1 MLEFLALNDF
11 FSPLYE
17 KKPILQ
23 GEFEDFKR
31 TFATYKANLNA
42 NAEQNEDAL
51 VANALAPF
59 LQGLQFKTSIK
70 AKQEGKSEVDLILLK
85 NGEISVLVEAKKPEN
100 SKEFFSPQ
108 NVNCKALAE
117 CILYYLRQRNA
128 DGGGGFNYENLGSKS
143 PNSSIKFII
152 ITNFYDFYIFKAREF
167 ERLFATNKHFI
178 TLYANFTNPNSL
190 FKGNTDEF
198 YKETSKLL
206 NSPEYLKS
214 ISQDAHEKPSLK
226 GFHLNL
232 KPILAQDKA
241 DFKSL
246 KPIFKAFHKD
256 FLLDEFNPNDANSLN
271 SAFYEELLYILGLCE
286 VKESSK
292 LLIKPSSQSAN
303 TLYKAILA
311 KLSQDKQDFERVMS
325 FVVLWLNRILFLKL
339 IEANLVRF
347 NDDESLKFLNPNKV
361 RNFKALSQLFFEIL
375 AKKPK
380 DRANST
386 LDYLPYLNSAL
397 FQKQAIEREI
407 LDISALDDSATLPY
421 FAKTQIKDKNAKKK
435 AGSVPLLVYIFEFLD
450 AFDFGSDEKSP
461 ELALQKELIS
471 SSVLGLVFE
480 KLNGYK
486 EGSFYTP
493 SFITSY
499 MCRTS
504 LEKVILSKF
513 NDKFKWQCEDLKA
526 LRERI
531 DRDFSTK
538 VQEFKAVLN
547 SIRICDPAVGSGHFL
562 VSALNEMIA
571 IYHALGLAQRLNPC
585 ELALLSD
592 ELVITKPNGEIYA
605 YKKPKIKNDES
616 HAIQKALFTLKK
628 QIIENNLFG
637 VDINENSCEITKLRL
652 WIELLKNSYYLQKDD
667 EGFDENLND
676 EIHQMQTLPNI
687 DINIKC
693 GNSLISYFELNRSLT
708 HYPNIKE
715 RMQKYKS
722 VIKDYKEGF
731 FDDKMRIEKEIK
743 ALKESFRTFCFK
755 DKFNKEIKAFTAK
768 CEAYSKKY
776 GNFLAK
782 DDENLSLYIAQS
794 FSFFD
799 LDESKARLE
808 FSALKKEYESIFNL
822 ESKKP
827 FEWRFEFPE
836 VLNENGEFM
845 GFDLVVG
852 NPPYIKEMDNKK
864 LFENTKNLRT
874 YQGKMDIW
882 YHFVGKGFDL
892 LKNQGILTFIATNN
906 WTTNA
911 GAKNL
916 RNVILK
922 ESQILNLVDFGS
934 YMVFDSAS
942 IQTMIIEFKKINSI
956 PKSYTINYFK
966 IETKNPT
973 DKHREAILARQFCE
987 GNLYLTPTITPSKNI
1002 DKPLTFVNSQQD
1014 EVLNKI
1020 LCKGKF
1026 QFKADEITNGIHPHY
1041 DFINKRINA
1050 EHNNKFINGEGIFGL
1065 SALEKENLNLNQI
1078 ENHLIKPYFDTH
1090 NFARYYANPK
1100 NTLWLIYTDSKFK
1113 NPNSMDK
1120 YPNIK
1125 KHLDKFKNVVTS
1137 DNKPYGLH
1145 RARDEKFF
1153 IGQPRIIALRKCVN
1167 RPLFSYVDF
1176 DCYVSA
1182 TFYIIKTDRLN
1193 SKYLMGILNSQLV
1206 AFWLKHKG
1214 KMQGN
1219 NYQIDKEPL
1228 LNIPIIEQNS
1238 TNQNLVN
1245 EIINLVDKILALKA
1259 ENSGADTNKLEKDI
1273 DNLIYKL
1280 YNLTPKEIE
1289 IIEKG

>member
-1 MLEFLALNDF
+1 M
-11 FSPLYE
+11 
-17 KKPILQ
+17 
-23 GEFEDFKR
+23 
-31 TFATYKANLNA
+31 
-42 NAEQNEDAL
+42 
-51 VANALAPF
+51 
-59 LQGLQFKTSIK
+59 
-70 AKQEGKSEVDLILLK
+70 
-85 NGEISVLVEAKKPEN
+85 
-100 SKEFFSPQ
+100 
-108 NVNCKALAE
+108 
-117 CILYYLRQRNA
+117 
-128 DGGGGFNYENLGSKS
+128 
-143 PNSSIKFII
+143 
-152 ITNFYDFYIFKAREF
+152 
-167 ERLFATNKHFI
+167 
-178 TLYANFTNPNSL
+178 
-190 FKGNTDEF
+190 
-198 YKETSKLL
+198 
-206 NSPEYLKS
+206 
-214 ISQDAHEKPSLK
+214 
-226 GFHLNL
+226 
-232 KPILAQDKA
+232 
-241 DFKSL
+241 
-246 KPIFKAFHKD
+246 
-256 FLLDEFNPNDANSLN
+256 LDEFNPNDANSLN

-303 TLYKAILA
+303 TLYNAILA

-421 FAKTQIKDKNAKKK
+421 FAKTQIKNKNAKKK
-435 AGSVPLLVYIFEFLD
+435 VGSVPLLIYIFEFLD

-499 MCRTS
+499 MCRAS

-513 NDKFKWQCEDLKA
+513 NNKFKWQCENLNA

-538 VQEFKAVLN
+538 AQEFKAVLN

-667 EGFDENLND
+667 DGFDENLND

-755 DKFNKEIKAFTAK
+755 DKFNKEIKVFTAK

-799 LDESKARLE
+799 FDENKARLE
-808 FSALKKEYESIFNL
+808 FNALKKEYESIFNL

-852 NPPYIKEMDNKK
+852 NPPYIDYRKIDEQTKGILAKNSAIYKDNKEGSIYVYFIEK
-864 LFENTKNLRT
+864 SKEILSKNGSMIFINPISYICQEAGFGLRNFIDKNL
-874 YQGKMDIW
+874 
-882 YHFVGKGFDL
+882 
-892 LKNQGILTFIATNN
+892 
-906 WTTNA
+906 
-911 GAKNL
+911 
-916 RNVILK
+916 
-922 ESQILNLVDFGS
+922 SLNLMLNVS
-934 YMVFDSAS
+934 NLKVFDSAATYTCINHFTHKNKECKTLKFGVAKEKCDLS
-942 IQTMIIEFKKINSI
+942 TINLQEIKQCKIENLSLLLNPITMKIFKANYPKLNEFCEIFCGLSKAGFRASVEFDKKETNHPFLEASDIFRYEFKQGKFLSQIPFYYSQDKINIFENKEIIFMARMTNFIRCCVAPSG
-956 PKSYTINYFK
+956 YFGGK
-966 IETKNPT
+966 
-973 DKHREAILARQFCE
+973 
-987 GNLYLTPTITPSKNI
+987 
-1002 DKPLTFVNSQQD
+1002 VN
-1014 EVLNKI
+1014 VL
-1020 LCKGKF
+1020 
-1026 QFKADEITNGIHPHY
+1026 Y
-1041 DFINKRINA
+1041 DFKVDKKYIL
-1050 EHNNKFINGEGIFGL
+1050 GL
-1065 SALEKENLNLNQI
+1065 
-1078 ENHLIKPYFDTH
+1078 
-1090 NFARYYANPK
+1090 
-1100 NTLWLIYTDSKFK
+1100 
-1113 NPNSMDK
+1113 
-1120 YPNIK
+1120 
-1125 KHLDKFKNVVTS
+1125 
-1137 DNKPYGLH
+1137 
-1145 RARDEKFF
+1145 
-1153 IGQPRIIALRKCVN
+1153 
-1167 RPLFSYVDF
+1167 
-1176 DCYVSA
+1176 
-1182 TFYIIKTDRLN
+1182 LN
-1193 SKYLMGILNSQLV
+1193 SKLISYFYAQKYFAS
-1206 AFWLKHKG
+1206 H
-1214 KMQGN
+1214 MQGGAFGFDTLSVGN
-1219 NYQIDKEPL
+1219 LPIPKITKE
-1228 LNIPIIEQNS
+1228 
-1238 TNQNLVN
+1238 NQNLVD

-1259 ENSGADTNKLEKDI
+1259 KNSSADTSKIEKDI
-1273 DNLIYKL
+1273 DDLVFKL
-1280 YNLTPKEIE
+1280 YDLNEADISKI
-1289 IIEKG
+1289 KF

>member
-1 MLEFLALNDF
+1 M
-11 FSPLYE
+11 
-17 KKPILQ
+17 
-23 GEFEDFKR
+23 
-31 TFATYKANLNA
+31 
-42 NAEQNEDAL
+42 
-51 VANALAPF
+51 
-59 LQGLQFKTSIK
+59 
-70 AKQEGKSEVDLILLK
+70 
-85 NGEISVLVEAKKPEN
+85 
-100 SKEFFSPQ
+100 
-108 NVNCKALAE
+108 
-117 CILYYLRQRNA
+117 
-128 DGGGGFNYENLGSKS
+128 
-143 PNSSIKFII
+143 
-152 ITNFYDFYIFKAREF
+152 
-167 ERLFATNKHFI
+167 
-178 TLYANFTNPNSL
+178 
-190 FKGNTDEF
+190 
-198 YKETSKLL
+198 
-206 NSPEYLKS
+206 
-214 ISQDAHEKPSLK
+214 
-226 GFHLNL
+226 
-232 KPILAQDKA
+232 
-241 DFKSL
+241 
-246 KPIFKAFHKD
+246 
-256 FLLDEFNPNDANSLN
+256 LDEFNPNDANSLN

-303 TLYKAILA
+303 TLYNAILA
-311 KLSQDKQDFERVMS
+311 KLPQDKQNFERVMS

-435 AGSVPLLVYIFEFLD
+435 VGSVPLLVYIFEFLD

-499 MCRTS
+499 MCRVS

-538 VQEFKAVLN
+538 AQEFKAVLN

-693 GNSLISYFELNRSLT
+693 GNSLISYFELNRSLI

-799 LDESKARLE
+799 LDENKARLE

-852 NPPYIKEMDNKK
+852 NPPYVLILKEHKDYIKYKQSYKTASGGKIN
-864 LFENTKNLRT
+864 LYNLFFENSLKLIKRNGFLSFITPNTYLSGTDTKNLREILLNET
-874 YQGKMDIW
+874 SIYEIIEYTEKQKVFDKVTQAVATIFLTNQKLSNHQIKLTTSKQGEQICLQDDLRKRNLLLAISPLILKIEQQKARLKDCFDIFQGEVNLTTKKQFFSLEKGENRLLMW
-882 YHFVGKGFDL
+882 RGDNVGKYYPQSQPKEWCDKTASNLDCKKARIVMQQVSNQSQKFRTKAFISSENFICGNSTNYLISKHNENL
-892 LKNQGILTFIATNN
+892 LFYLGL
-906 WTTNA
+906 
-911 GAKNL
+911 
-916 RNVILK
+916 
-922 ESQILNLVDFGS
+922 
-934 YMVFDSAS
+934 
-942 IQTMIIEFKKINSI
+942 INSQVFNFYFNYFSFTNHLTVSELEKVPI
-956 PKSYTINYFK
+956 PTINFK
-966 IETKNPT
+966 
-973 DKHREAILARQFCE
+973 
-987 GNLYLTPTITPSKNI
+987 
-1002 DKPLTFVNSQQD
+1002 
-1014 EVLNKI
+1014 
-1020 LCKGKF
+1020 
-1026 QFKADEITNGIHPHY
+1026 
-1041 DFINKRINA
+1041 
-1050 EHNNKFINGEGIFGL
+1050 
-1065 SALEKENLNLNQI
+1065 
-1078 ENHLIKPYFDTH
+1078 
-1090 NFARYYANPK
+1090 
-1100 NTLWLIYTDSKFK
+1100 
-1113 NPNSMDK
+1113 
-1120 YPNIK
+1120 
-1125 KHLDKFKNVVTS
+1125 
-1137 DNKPYGLH
+1137 
-1145 RARDEKFF
+1145 
-1153 IGQPRIIALRKCVN
+1153 
-1167 RPLFSYVDF
+1167 
-1176 DCYVSA
+1176 
-1182 TFYIIKTDRLN
+1182 
-1193 SKYLMGILNSQLV
+1193 
-1206 AFWLKHKG
+1206 
-1214 KMQGN
+1214 
-1219 NYQIDKEPL
+1219 
-1228 LNIPIIEQNS
+1228 
-1238 TNQNLVN
+1238 NQNLVD
-1245 EIINLVDKILALKA
+1245 EIINLVNQILALKA
-1259 ENSGADTNKLEKDI
+1259 KNSTADTSQLECDI
-1273 DNLIYKL
+1273 DDLVFKL
-1280 YNLTPKEIE
+1280 YDLNEVDISKI
-1289 IIEKG
+1289 KF

>member
-1 MLEFLALNDF
+1 M
-11 FSPLYE
+11 
-17 KKPILQ
+17 
-23 GEFEDFKR
+23 
-31 TFATYKANLNA
+31 
-42 NAEQNEDAL
+42 
-51 VANALAPF
+51 
-59 LQGLQFKTSIK
+59 
-70 AKQEGKSEVDLILLK
+70 
-85 NGEISVLVEAKKPEN
+85 
-100 SKEFFSPQ
+100 
-108 NVNCKALAE
+108 
-117 CILYYLRQRNA
+117 
-128 DGGGGFNYENLGSKS
+128 
-143 PNSSIKFII
+143 
-152 ITNFYDFYIFKAREF
+152 
-167 ERLFATNKHFI
+167 
-178 TLYANFTNPNSL
+178 
-190 FKGNTDEF
+190 
-198 YKETSKLL
+198 
-206 NSPEYLKS
+206 
-214 ISQDAHEKPSLK
+214 
-226 GFHLNL
+226 
-232 KPILAQDKA
+232 
-241 DFKSL
+241 
-246 KPIFKAFHKD
+246 
-256 FLLDEFNPNDANSLN
+256 
-271 SAFYEELLYILGLCE
+271 
-286 VKESSK
+286 
-292 LLIKPSSQSAN
+292 
-303 TLYKAILA
+303 
-311 KLSQDKQDFERVMS
+311 
-325 FVVLWLNRILFLKL
+325 
-339 IEANLVRF
+339 
-347 NDDESLKFLNPNKV
+347 
-361 RNFKALSQLFFEIL
+361 
-375 AKKPK
+375 
-380 DRANST
+380 
-386 LDYLPYLNSAL
+386 
-397 FQKQAIEREI
+397 
-407 LDISALDDSATLPY
+407 
-421 FAKTQIKDKNAKKK
+421 
-435 AGSVPLLVYIFEFLD
+435 
-450 AFDFGSDEKSP
+450 
-461 ELALQKELIS
+461 
-471 SSVLGLVFE
+471 
-480 KLNGYK
+480 
-486 EGSFYTP
+486 
-493 SFITSY
+493 
-499 MCRTS
+499 
-504 LEKVILSKF
+504 
-513 NDKFKWQCEDLKA
+513 
-526 LRERI
+526 
-531 DRDFSTK
+531 
-538 VQEFKAVLN
+538 
-547 SIRICDPAVGSGHFL
+547 
-562 VSALNEMIA
+562 
-571 IYHALGLAQRLNPC
+571 
-585 ELALLSD
+585 
-592 ELVITKPNGEIYA
+592 
-605 YKKPKIKNDES
+605 
-616 HAIQKALFTLKK
+616 
-628 QIIENNLFG
+628 
-637 VDINENSCEITKLRL
+637 DINENSCEITKLRL

-667 EGFDENLND
+667 DGFDENLND

-731 FDDKMRIEKEIK
+731 FDDKMCIEKEIK

-799 LDESKARLE
+799 FDENKARLE

-822 ESKKP
+822 ESNKP

-942 IQTMIIEFKKINSI
+942 IQTMIMEFKKINSI

-973 DKHREAILARQFCE
+973 NKHRETILTRQSCE

-1125 KHLDKFKNVVTS
+1125 KHLDKFKNVITS

-1193 SKYLMGILNSQLV
+1193 SKYLIGILNSQLV

-1228 LNIPIIEQNS
+1228 LNIPIVEQNS
-1238 TNQNLVN
+1238 TNQSLVD

-1259 ENSGADTNKLEKDI
+1259 ENSSADTNKLEKDI
-1273 DNLIYKL
+1273 DDLVFKL
-1280 YNLTPKEIE
+1280 YDLNETEIKL
-1289 IIEKG
+1289 IKA

>member
-1 MLEFLALNDF
+1 M
-11 FSPLYE
+11 
-17 KKPILQ
+17 
-23 GEFEDFKR
+23 
-31 TFATYKANLNA
+31 
-42 NAEQNEDAL
+42 
-51 VANALAPF
+51 
-59 LQGLQFKTSIK
+59 
-70 AKQEGKSEVDLILLK
+70 
-85 NGEISVLVEAKKPEN
+85 
-100 SKEFFSPQ
+100 
-108 NVNCKALAE
+108 
-117 CILYYLRQRNA
+117 
-128 DGGGGFNYENLGSKS
+128 
-143 PNSSIKFII
+143 
-152 ITNFYDFYIFKAREF
+152 
-167 ERLFATNKHFI
+167 
-178 TLYANFTNPNSL
+178 
-190 FKGNTDEF
+190 
-198 YKETSKLL
+198 
-206 NSPEYLKS
+206 
-214 ISQDAHEKPSLK
+214 
-226 GFHLNL
+226 
-232 KPILAQDKA
+232 
-241 DFKSL
+241 
-246 KPIFKAFHKD
+246 
-256 FLLDEFNPNDANSLN
+256 LDEFNPNDANSLN

-303 TLYKAILA
+303 TLYNAILA

-499 MCRTS
+499 MCRAS

-538 VQEFKAVLN
+538 AQEFKAVLN

-667 EGFDENLND
+667 DGFDENLND

-731 FDDKMRIEKEIK
+731 FDDKMCIEKEIK

-799 LDESKARLE
+799 FDENKARLE

-822 ESKKP
+822 ESNKP

-942 IQTMIIEFKKINSI
+942 IQTMIMEFKKINSI

-973 DKHREAILARQFCE
+973 NKHRETILTRQSCE

-1125 KHLDKFKNVVTS
+1125 KHLDKFKNVITS

-1193 SKYLMGILNSQLV
+1193 SKYLIGILNSQLV

-1228 LNIPIIEQNS
+1228 LNIPIVEQNS
-1238 TNQNLVN
+1238 TNQSLVD

-1259 ENSGADTNKLEKDI
+1259 ENSSADTNKLEKDI
-1273 DNLIYKL
+1273 DDLVFKL
-1280 YNLTPKEIE
+1280 YDLNETEIKL
-1289 IIEKG
+1289 IKA

>member
-1 MLEFLALNDF
+1 MLKFLALNDF

-23 GEFEDFKR
+23 GEFEDFKH

-198 YKETSKLL
+198 YKETRKLL

-303 TLYKAILA
+303 TLYNAILA
-311 KLSQDKQDFERVMS
+311 KLPQDKQDFERVMS

-499 MCRTS
+499 MCRVS

-538 VQEFKAVLN
+538 AQEFKAVLN

-676 EIHQMQTLPNI
+676 EIHQMRTLPNI

-799 LDESKARLE
+799 FDENKARLE

-852 NPPYIKEMDNKK
+852 NPPYVLILKEHKDYIKYKQSYKTASGGKIN
-864 LFENTKNLRT
+864 LYNLFFENSLKLIKRNGFLSFITPNTYLSGTDTKNLREILLNET
-874 YQGKMDIW
+874 SIYEIIEYTEKQKVFDKVTQAVATIFLTNQKLSNHQIKLTTSKQGEQICLQDDLRKRNLLLAISPLILKIEQQKARLKDCFDIFQGEVNLTTKKQFFSLEKGENRLLMW
-882 YHFVGKGFDL
+882 RGDNVGKYYPQSQPKEWCDKKATTRNDFEKERIVMQEVSNQSLEFRTKAFISDKGFICGHSTNYLVSKNNENL
-892 LKNQGILTFIATNN
+892 LFYLGL
-906 WTTNA
+906 
-911 GAKNL
+911 
-916 RNVILK
+916 
-922 ESQILNLVDFGS
+922 
-934 YMVFDSAS
+934 
-942 IQTMIIEFKKINSI
+942 INSRI
-956 PKSYTINYFK
+956 FNFYVNYFSFTNHITVSGLEK
-966 IETKNPT
+966 VPI
-973 DKHREAILARQFCE
+973 
-987 GNLYLTPTITPSKNI
+987 PTI
-1002 DKPLTFVNSQQD
+1002 
-1014 EVLNKI
+1014 
-1020 LCKGKF
+1020 
-1026 QFKADEITNGIHPHY
+1026 
-1041 DFINKRINA
+1041 
-1050 EHNNKFINGEGIFGL
+1050 
-1065 SALEKENLNLNQI
+1065 
-1078 ENHLIKPYFDTH
+1078 
-1090 NFARYYANPK
+1090 
-1100 NTLWLIYTDSKFK
+1100 
-1113 NPNSMDK
+1113 
-1120 YPNIK
+1120 
-1125 KHLDKFKNVVTS
+1125 
-1137 DNKPYGLH
+1137 
-1145 RARDEKFF
+1145 
-1153 IGQPRIIALRKCVN
+1153 
-1167 RPLFSYVDF
+1167 
-1176 DCYVSA
+1176 
-1182 TFYIIKTDRLN
+1182 
-1193 SKYLMGILNSQLV
+1193 
-1206 AFWLKHKG
+1206 
-1214 KMQGN
+1214 
-1219 NYQIDKEPL
+1219 
-1228 LNIPIIEQNS
+1228 NS
-1238 TNQNLVN
+1238 TNQSLVD
-1245 EIINLVDKILALKA
+1245 EIINLVDKILDFKKA
-1259 ENSGADTNKLEKDI
+1259 DKNITELESKI
-1273 DNLIYKL
+1273 DNLVYKL
-1280 YNLTPKEIE
+1280 YNLSDDEIKL
-1289 IIEKG
+1289 INC

>member
-1 MLEFLALNDF
+1 MLKFLALNDF

-100 SKEFFSPQ
+100 SKEFFSLQ

-303 TLYKAILA
+303 TLYNAILA

-421 FAKTQIKDKNAKKK
+421 FAKTQIKNKNAKKK
-435 AGSVPLLVYIFEFLD
+435 VGSVPLLIYIFEFLD

-499 MCRTS
+499 MCRVS

-538 VQEFKAVLN
+538 AQEFKAVLN

-571 IYHALGLAQRLNPC
+571 IYHALGLAQRLNLC

-799 LDESKARLE
+799 FDESKARLE

-852 NPPYIKEMDNKK
+852 NPPYVLILKEHKDYIKYKQSYKTASGGKIN
-864 LFENTKNLRT
+864 LYNLFFENSLKLIKRNGFLSFITPNTYLSGTDTKNLREILLNET
-874 YQGKMDIW
+874 SIYEIIEYTEKQKVFDKVTQAVATIFLTNQKLSNHQIKLTTSKQGEQICLQDDLRKRNLLLAISPLILKIEQQKARLKDCFDIFQGEVNLTTKKQFFSLEKGENRLLMW
-882 YHFVGKGFDL
+882 RGDNVGKYYPQSQPKEWCDKTASNL
-892 LKNQGILTFIATNN
+892 DCKKARIVMQQVSNQSQKFRTKAFISSEN
-906 WTTNA
+906 
-911 GAKNL
+911 
-916 RNVILK
+916 
-922 ESQILNLVDFGS
+922 
-934 YMVFDSAS
+934 
-942 IQTMIIEFKKINSI
+942 
-956 PKSYTINYFK
+956 
-966 IETKNPT
+966 
-973 DKHREAILARQFCE
+973 
-987 GNLYLTPTITPSKNI
+987 
-1002 DKPLTFVNSQQD
+1002 
-1014 EVLNKI
+1014 
-1020 LCKGKF
+1020 
-1026 QFKADEITNGIHPHY
+1026 
-1041 DFINKRINA
+1041 FIC
-1050 EHNNKFINGEGIFGL
+1050 G
-1065 SALEKENLNLNQI
+1065 
-1078 ENHLIKPYFDTH
+1078 
-1090 NFARYYANPK
+1090 
-1100 NTLWLIYTDSKFK
+1100 
-1113 NPNSMDK
+1113 
-1120 YPNIK
+1120 
-1125 KHLDKFKNVVTS
+1125 
-1137 DNKPYGLH
+1137 
-1145 RARDEKFF
+1145 
-1153 IGQPRIIALRKCVN
+1153 
-1167 RPLFSYVDF
+1167 
-1176 DCYVSA
+1176 
-1182 TFYIIKTDRLN
+1182 
-1193 SKYLMGILNSQLV
+1193 
-1206 AFWLKHKG
+1206 
-1214 KMQGN
+1214 
-1219 NYQIDKEPL
+1219 
-1228 LNIPIIEQNS
+1228 NS
-1238 TNQNLVN
+1238 TNYLISKHNENLLFYLGLINSQVFN
-1245 EIINLVDKILALKA
+1245 FYFNYFSFTNHLTVSELEKVPIPTINSKNQSLVDEIINLVNQILALKT
-1259 ENSGADTNKLEKDI
+1259 ENSSADISKLEKDI

-1289 IIEKG
+1289 IIERQ

>member
-1 MLEFLALNDF
+1 ML
-11 FSPLYE
+11 
-17 KKPILQ
+17 
-23 GEFEDFKR
+23 
-31 TFATYKANLNA
+31 T
-42 NAEQNEDAL
+42 
-51 VANALAPF
+51 
-59 LQGLQFKTSIK
+59 
-70 AKQEGKSEVDLILLK
+70 
-85 NGEISVLVEAKKPEN
+85 
-100 SKEFFSPQ
+100 
-108 NVNCKALAE
+108 
-117 CILYYLRQRNA
+117 
-128 DGGGGFNYENLGSKS
+128 GGGGFNYENLGSKS

-226 GFHLNL
+226 GFYLNL

-311 KLSQDKQDFERVMS
+311 KLPQDKQDFERVMS

-435 AGSVPLLVYIFEFLD
+435 VGSVPLLVYIFEFLD

-499 MCRTS
+499 MCRAS

-513 NDKFKWQCEDLKA
+513 NDKFKWQCEDLNA

-538 VQEFKAVLN
+538 AQEFKAVLN

-667 EGFDENLND
+667 DGFDENLND

-731 FDDKMRIEKEIK
+731 FDDKMHIEKEIK

-799 LDESKARLE
+799 FDESKARLE

-852 NPPYIKEMDNKK
+852 NPPYIDYRKIDEQTKGILAKNSAIYKDSKEGSIYVYFIEKSKEILSKNGSMIFINPISYICQEAGFGLRNFID
-864 LFENTKNLRT
+864 KNL
-874 YQGKMDIW
+874 
-882 YHFVGKGFDL
+882 
-892 LKNQGILTFIATNN
+892 
-906 WTTNA
+906 
-911 GAKNL
+911 
-916 RNVILK
+916 
-922 ESQILNLVDFGS
+922 SLNLMLNVS
-934 YMVFDSAS
+934 NLKVFDSAATYTCINHFTHKNKEYKTLKFGVAKEKGDLS
-942 IQTMIIEFKKINSI
+942 TINLQEIEQCKIENLSLLLNPITTKIFKANYPKLNEFCEIFCGLSKAGFRASVKFDKKETNRPFLEASDIFRYEFKQGKFLSQIPFYYSQDKINIFENKEIIFMARMTNFIRCCVAPSG
-956 PKSYTINYFK
+956 YFGGK
-966 IETKNPT
+966 
-973 DKHREAILARQFCE
+973 
-987 GNLYLTPTITPSKNI
+987 
-1002 DKPLTFVNSQQD
+1002 VN
-1014 EVLNKI
+1014 VL
-1020 LCKGKF
+1020 
-1026 QFKADEITNGIHPHY
+1026 Y
-1041 DFINKRINA
+1041 DFKVDKRYIL
-1050 EHNNKFINGEGIFGL
+1050 GL
-1065 SALEKENLNLNQI
+1065 
-1078 ENHLIKPYFDTH
+1078 
-1090 NFARYYANPK
+1090 
-1100 NTLWLIYTDSKFK
+1100 
-1113 NPNSMDK
+1113 
-1120 YPNIK
+1120 
-1125 KHLDKFKNVVTS
+1125 
-1137 DNKPYGLH
+1137 
-1145 RARDEKFF
+1145 
-1153 IGQPRIIALRKCVN
+1153 
-1167 RPLFSYVDF
+1167 
-1176 DCYVSA
+1176 
-1182 TFYIIKTDRLN
+1182 LN
-1193 SKYLMGILNSQLV
+1193 SKLMSYFYAQKYF
-1206 AFWLKHKG
+1206 ASH
-1214 KMQGN
+1214 MQGGAFGFDTLSVGN
-1219 NYQIDKEPL
+1219 LP
-1228 LNIPIIEQNS
+1228 IPKPNS
-1238 TNQNLVN
+1238 LNQNLVD
-1245 EIINLVDKILALKA
+1245 EIINLVDKILDFKKA
-1259 ENSGADTNKLEKDI
+1259 DKDI
-1273 DNLIYKL
+1273 TELESKIDDLVYQLYSLNKDEILII
-1280 YNLTPKEIE
+1280 NA
-1289 IIEKG
+1289 

>member
-1 MLEFLALNDF
+1 M
-11 FSPLYE
+11 
-17 KKPILQ
+17 
-23 GEFEDFKR
+23 
-31 TFATYKANLNA
+31 
-42 NAEQNEDAL
+42 
-51 VANALAPF
+51 
-59 LQGLQFKTSIK
+59 
-70 AKQEGKSEVDLILLK
+70 
-85 NGEISVLVEAKKPEN
+85 
-100 SKEFFSPQ
+100 
-108 NVNCKALAE
+108 
-117 CILYYLRQRNA
+117 
-128 DGGGGFNYENLGSKS
+128 
-143 PNSSIKFII
+143 
-152 ITNFYDFYIFKAREF
+152 
-167 ERLFATNKHFI
+167 
-178 TLYANFTNPNSL
+178 
-190 FKGNTDEF
+190 
-198 YKETSKLL
+198 
-206 NSPEYLKS
+206 
-214 ISQDAHEKPSLK
+214 
-226 GFHLNL
+226 
-232 KPILAQDKA
+232 
-241 DFKSL
+241 
-246 KPIFKAFHKD
+246 
-256 FLLDEFNPNDANSLN
+256 LDEFNPNDANSLN

-303 TLYKAILA
+303 TLYNAILA

-380 DRANST
+380 DRANSS

-407 LDISALDDSATLPY
+407 LDIQALDDNATLPY

-435 AGSVPLLVYIFEFLD
+435 VGSVPLLVYIFEFLD

-499 MCRTS
+499 MCRAS
-504 LEKVILSKF
+504 LEKVVLSKF

-538 VQEFKAVLN
+538 AQEFKAVLN

-776 GNFLAK
+776 SNFLAK

-808 FSALKKEYESIFNL
+808 FNALKKEYESIFNL

-852 NPPYIKEMDNKK
+852 NPPYMQVPKNVYSAKTFPYSEGKDTGKQNTYKVFIEQGYNLAKDRSEIWLIVQTSLLCDIGSKYTRELLLDKTNINSFIIFPEKIK
-864 LFENTKNLRT
+864 LFTNVT
-874 YQGKMDIW
+874 QGVVI
-882 YHFVGKGFDL
+882 VGFNKS
-892 LKNQGILTFIATNN
+892 NPANN
-906 WTTNA
+906 H
-911 GAKNL
+911 
-916 RNVILK
+916 
-922 ESQILNLVDFGS
+922 S
-934 YMVFDSAS
+934 
-942 IQTMIIEFKKINSI
+942 
-956 PKSYTINYFK
+956 FK
-966 IETKNPT
+966 I
-973 DKHREAILARQFCE
+973 
-987 GNLYLTPTITPSKNI
+987 G
-1002 DKPLTFVNSQQD
+1002 
-1014 EVLNKI
+1014 
-1020 LCKGKF
+1020 
-1026 QFKADEITNGIHPHY
+1026 
-1041 DFINKRINA
+1041 
-1050 EHNNKFINGEGIFGL
+1050 
-1065 SALEKENLNLNQI
+1065 I
-1078 ENHLIKPYFDTH
+1078 ENNTQTLE
-1090 NFARYYANPK
+1090 NPMFES
-1100 NTLWLIYTDSKFK
+1100 IIQA
-1113 NPNSMDK
+1113 
-1120 YPNIK
+1120 NIK
-1125 KHLDKFKNVVTS
+1125 KFYPNNFEFPLIKKGDMNILNKLKSVKSTLKEFITDSLQGNINTIHLARIKSENSTGIYLMKGENIQRYGFVGNFMNCIESDEILKFLDKNS
-1137 DNKPYGLH
+1137 QSN
-1145 RARDEKFF
+1145 
-1153 IGQPRIIALRKCVN
+1153 IIAMQGIHNIDAKFRIHCTLLESKNTNKFVFLHSTKI
-1167 RPLFSYVDF
+1167 LFVECKEIAKYL
-1176 DCYVSA
+1176 
-1182 TFYIIKTDRLN
+1182 IGLLN
-1193 SKYLMGILNSQLV
+1193 SRLLNWLFKKTSTNNNINIYELQSLPIPKPNSKNQKLVDEIVNSVNQILEIKKENSQT
-1206 AFWLKHKG
+1206 
-1214 KMQGN
+1214 
-1219 NYQIDKEPL
+1219 D
-1228 LNIPIIEQNS
+1228 
-1238 TNQNLVN
+1238 TT
-1245 EIINLVDKILALKA
+1245 KI
-1259 ENSGADTNKLEKDI
+1259 EKDI

-1280 YNLTPKEIE
+1280 YNLDANEIK
-1289 IIEKG
+1289 IIERA

>member
-1 MLEFLALNDF
+1 ML
-11 FSPLYE
+11 
-17 KKPILQ
+17 
-23 GEFEDFKR
+23 
-31 TFATYKANLNA
+31 T
-42 NAEQNEDAL
+42 
-51 VANALAPF
+51 
-59 LQGLQFKTSIK
+59 
-70 AKQEGKSEVDLILLK
+70 
-85 NGEISVLVEAKKPEN
+85 
-100 SKEFFSPQ
+100 
-108 NVNCKALAE
+108 
-117 CILYYLRQRNA
+117 
-128 DGGGGFNYENLGSKS
+128 GGGGFNYENLGSKS

-303 TLYKAILA
+303 TLYNAILA
-311 KLSQDKQDFERVMS
+311 KLPQDKQDFERVMS

-435 AGSVPLLVYIFEFLD
+435 VGSVPLLVYIFEFLD

-493 SFITSY
+493 SFITNY
-499 MCRTS
+499 MCRAS

-538 VQEFKAVLN
+538 AQEFKAVLN

-667 EGFDENLND
+667 DGFDENLND

-799 LDESKARLE
+799 FDESKARLE

-852 NPPYIKEMDNKK
+852 NPPYMQVPKNVYSAKTFPYSEGKDTGKQNTYKVFIEQGYNLAKDRGEIWLIVQTSLLCDIGSKYTRELLLDKTNINSFIIFPEKIK
-864 LFENTKNLRT
+864 LFTNVT
-874 YQGKMDIW
+874 QGVVI
-882 YHFVGKGFDL
+882 VGFNKS
-892 LKNQGILTFIATNN
+892 NPANN
-906 WTTNA
+906 H
-911 GAKNL
+911 
-916 RNVILK
+916 
-922 ESQILNLVDFGS
+922 S
-934 YMVFDSAS
+934 
-942 IQTMIIEFKKINSI
+942 
-956 PKSYTINYFK
+956 FK
-966 IETKNPT
+966 I
-973 DKHREAILARQFCE
+973 
-987 GNLYLTPTITPSKNI
+987 S
-1002 DKPLTFVNSQQD
+1002 
-1014 EVLNKI
+1014 
-1020 LCKGKF
+1020 
-1026 QFKADEITNGIHPHY
+1026 
-1041 DFINKRINA
+1041 
-1050 EHNNKFINGEGIFGL
+1050 
-1065 SALEKENLNLNQI
+1065 I
-1078 ENHLIKPYFDTH
+1078 ENNTQTLE
-1090 NFARYYANPK
+1090 NPMFES
-1100 NTLWLIYTDSKFK
+1100 IIQA
-1113 NPNSMDK
+1113 
-1120 YPNIK
+1120 NIK
-1125 KHLDKFKNVVTS
+1125 KFYPNNFEFPLIKKGDMNILNKLKSVKSTLKEFITDSLQGNINTIHLARIKSENSTGIYLMKGENIQRYGFVGNFMNCIESDEILKFLDKNS
-1137 DNKPYGLH
+1137 QSN
-1145 RARDEKFF
+1145 
-1153 IGQPRIIALRKCVN
+1153 IIAMQGIHNIDAKFRIHCTLLESKNTNKFVFLDSTKM
-1167 RPLFSYVDF
+1167 LFVECKEIAKYL
-1176 DCYVSA
+1176 
-1182 TFYIIKTDRLN
+1182 IGLLN
-1193 SKYLMGILNSQLV
+1193 SRLLNWLFKKTSTNNNINIYELQSLPIPKPNSKNQKLVDEIVNSVNQILEIKKENSQT
-1206 AFWLKHKG
+1206 
-1214 KMQGN
+1214 
-1219 NYQIDKEPL
+1219 D
-1228 LNIPIIEQNS
+1228 
-1238 TNQNLVN
+1238 TT
-1245 EIINLVDKILALKA
+1245 KI
-1259 ENSGADTNKLEKDI
+1259 EKDI

-1280 YNLTPKEIE
+1280 YNLDANEIK
-1289 IIEKG
+1289 IIERA

>member
-85 NGEISVLVEAKKPEN
+85 NGEISVLVEAKKPKN

-303 TLYKAILA
+303 TLYNAILA

-499 MCRTS
+499 MCRAS

-526 LRERI
+526 LKERI

-538 VQEFKAVLN
+538 AQEFKAVLN

-731 FDDKMRIEKEIK
+731 FDDKMRVEKEIK

-799 LDESKARLE
+799 FDENKARLE

-822 ESKKP
+822 ESNKP

-852 NPPYIKEMDNKK
+852 NPPYIDSEYMVKYMTKDREIIKNRFKVAKGNWDIYIPF
-864 LFENTKNLRT
+864 FEQGLKIGTEKSLLAFITPDKWIVKPFGLELRKAVFK
-874 YQGKMDIW
+874 YVEI
-882 YHFVGKGFDL
+882 VARKGD
-892 LKNQGILTFIATNN
+892 
-906 WTTNA
+906 
-911 GAKNL
+911 
-916 RNVILK
+916 
-922 ESQILNLVDFGS
+922 
-934 YMVFDSAS
+934 VFDSATIDS
-942 IQTMIIEFKKINSI
+942 IVTVINKNTQQKNIEFYLNDKKIN
-956 PKSYTINYFK
+956 F
-966 IETKNPT
+966 
-973 DKHREAILARQFCE
+973 
-987 GNLYLTPTITPSKNI
+987 I
-1002 DKPLTFVNSQQD
+1002 DKKLIEISKDFSLDCFYNNSSIID
-1014 EVLNKI
+1014 ILRKDKISLNSFAICVSACATADAYKLKPYI
-1020 LCKGKF
+1020 KELEKVTKDTLYIINTGTIGKYVS
-1026 QFKADEITNGIHPHY
+1026 K
-1041 DFINKRINA
+1041 
-1050 EHNNKFINGEGIFGL
+1050 FGL
-1065 SALEKENLNLNQI
+1065 KSMKYLK
-1078 ENHLIKPYFDTH
+1078 DT
-1090 NFARYYANPK
+1090 Y
-1100 NTLWLIYTDSKFK
+1100 
-1113 NPNSMDK
+1113 
-1120 YPNIK
+1120 
-1125 KHLDKFKNVVTS
+1125 
-1137 DNKPYGLH
+1137 NKPYCTKQDFNSHLGKKYNEVALSKKIIIKGLTLLD
-1145 RARDEKFF
+1145 ACLDLKGDIIPAKSTIVVIDDDNTKLKFLSA
-1153 IGQPRIIALRKCVN
+1153 IINSKLA
-1167 RPLFSYVDF
+1167 F
-1176 DCYVSA
+1176 
-1182 TFYIIKTDRLN
+1182 FYIKELYSSNSYCGGINFTRNMIGSLPIPKIN
-1193 SKYLMGILNSQLV
+1193 SK
-1206 AFWLKHKG
+1206 
-1214 KMQGN
+1214 
-1219 NYQIDKEPL
+1219 
-1228 LNIPIIEQNS
+1228 
-1238 TNQNLVN
+1238 NQNLVD
-1245 EIINLVDKILALKA
+1245 EIINLVNQILALKT
-1259 ENSGADTNKLEKDI
+1259 ENSSADISKLEKDI

-1289 IIEKG
+1289 IIERR

>member
-1 MLEFLALNDF
+1 MLM
-11 FSPLYE
+11 
-17 KKPILQ
+17 
-23 GEFEDFKR
+23 
-31 TFATYKANLNA
+31 
-42 NAEQNEDAL
+42 
-51 VANALAPF
+51 
-59 LQGLQFKTSIK
+59 
-70 AKQEGKSEVDLILLK
+70 
-85 NGEISVLVEAKKPEN
+85 
-100 SKEFFSPQ
+100 
-108 NVNCKALAE
+108 
-117 CILYYLRQRNA
+117 
-128 DGGGGFNYENLGSKS
+128 GGGGFNYENLGSKS

-178 TLYANFTNPNSL
+178 TLYTNFTNPNSL

-198 YKETSKLL
+198 YKETSKIL

-232 KPILAQDKA
+232 KPILAQDKV

-303 TLYKAILA
+303 TLYNAILA

-347 NDDESLKFLNPNKV
+347 NDNESLKFLNPNKV

-504 LEKVILSKF
+504 LEKVVLSKF

-538 VQEFKAVLN
+538 AQEFKAVLN

-667 EGFDENLND
+667 DGFDENLND

-755 DKFNKEIKAFTAK
+755 DKFNKEIKVFTAK

-799 LDESKARLE
+799 FDESKARLE

-852 NPPYIKEMDNKK
+852 NPPYVLILKEHKDYIKYKQSYKTASGGKIN
-864 LFENTKNLRT
+864 LYNLFFENSLKLIKRNGFLSFITPNTYLSGTDTKNLREILLNET
-874 YQGKMDIW
+874 SIYEIIEYTEKQKVFDKVTQAVATIFLTNQKLSNHQIKLTTSKQGEQICLQDDLRKRNLLLAISPLILKIEQQKARLKDCFDIFQGEVNLTTKKQFFSLEKGENRLLMW
-882 YHFVGKGFDL
+882 RGDNVGKYYPQSQPKEWCDKTASNL
-892 LKNQGILTFIATNN
+892 DCKKARIVMQQVSNQSQKFRTKAFISSEN
-906 WTTNA
+906 
-911 GAKNL
+911 
-916 RNVILK
+916 
-922 ESQILNLVDFGS
+922 
-934 YMVFDSAS
+934 
-942 IQTMIIEFKKINSI
+942 
-956 PKSYTINYFK
+956 
-966 IETKNPT
+966 
-973 DKHREAILARQFCE
+973 
-987 GNLYLTPTITPSKNI
+987 
-1002 DKPLTFVNSQQD
+1002 
-1014 EVLNKI
+1014 
-1020 LCKGKF
+1020 
-1026 QFKADEITNGIHPHY
+1026 
-1041 DFINKRINA
+1041 FIC
-1050 EHNNKFINGEGIFGL
+1050 G
-1065 SALEKENLNLNQI
+1065 
-1078 ENHLIKPYFDTH
+1078 
-1090 NFARYYANPK
+1090 
-1100 NTLWLIYTDSKFK
+1100 
-1113 NPNSMDK
+1113 
-1120 YPNIK
+1120 
-1125 KHLDKFKNVVTS
+1125 
-1137 DNKPYGLH
+1137 
-1145 RARDEKFF
+1145 
-1153 IGQPRIIALRKCVN
+1153 
-1167 RPLFSYVDF
+1167 
-1176 DCYVSA
+1176 
-1182 TFYIIKTDRLN
+1182 
-1193 SKYLMGILNSQLV
+1193 
-1206 AFWLKHKG
+1206 
-1214 KMQGN
+1214 
-1219 NYQIDKEPL
+1219 
-1228 LNIPIIEQNS
+1228 NS
-1238 TNQNLVN
+1238 TNYLISKHNENLLFYLGLINSQVFN
-1245 EIINLVDKILALKA
+1245 FYFNYFSFTNHLTVSGLEKVPIPTINSKNQSLVDKIINLVDKILALKA
-1259 ENSGADTNKLEKDI
+1259 QNSSADTNKLEKDI

-1280 YNLTPKEIE
+1280 YNLSPSEIQ
-1289 IIEKG
+1289 IIKGKNE

>member
-1 MLEFLALNDF
+1 ML
-11 FSPLYE
+11 
-17 KKPILQ
+17 
-23 GEFEDFKR
+23 
-31 TFATYKANLNA
+31 T
-42 NAEQNEDAL
+42 
-51 VANALAPF
+51 
-59 LQGLQFKTSIK
+59 
-70 AKQEGKSEVDLILLK
+70 
-85 NGEISVLVEAKKPEN
+85 
-100 SKEFFSPQ
+100 
-108 NVNCKALAE
+108 
-117 CILYYLRQRNA
+117 
-128 DGGGGFNYENLGSKS
+128 GGGGFNYENLGSKS

-303 TLYKAILA
+303 TLYNAILA
-311 KLSQDKQDFERVMS
+311 KLPQDKQDFERVMS

-407 LDISALDDSATLPY
+407 LDISALDDNAPLPY

-499 MCRTS
+499 MCRAS
-504 LEKVILSKF
+504 LEKVVLSKF

-538 VQEFKAVLN
+538 AQEFKAVLN

-799 LDESKARLE
+799 FDENKARLE

-852 NPPYIKEMDNKK
+852 NPPYVVKKKKDYPQYQWNGDLYTMFFELGFKLAKQNGYLNFITPRFWLVNASCEKMRKYFLNSVNLLSLVETNPFEQAKTENVITEIQIYNKQQNFVKHSKEVNNVFSFVDNIDKKDFLVNSKCEIIFNVDKNLLALFDKICKDTILLKSIMQTKRGAEYGKKFIKEFNSGMKILLGEDMRAYNIEWNDTFVDISLKDIQR
-864 LFENTKNLRT
+864 LLEFFNTKNLI
-874 YQGKMDIW
+874 Y
-882 YHFVGKGFDL
+882 
-892 LKNQGILTFIATNN
+892 
-906 WTTNA
+906 
-911 GAKNL
+911 L
-916 RNVILK
+916 RR
-922 ESQILNLVDFGS
+922 VDKRL
-934 YMVFDSAS
+934 SAS
-942 IQTMIIEFKKINSI
+942 ISNEMFA
-956 PKSYTINYFK
+956 F
-966 IETKNPT
+966 TKN
-973 DKHREAILARQFCE
+973 IYGIQ
-987 GNLYLTPTITPSKNI
+987 
-1002 DKPLTFVNSQQD
+1002 
-1014 EVLNKI
+1014 
-1020 LCKGKF
+1020 
-1026 QFKADEITNGIHPHY
+1026 ITNKKYNP
-1041 DFINKRINA
+1041 
-1050 EHNNKFINGEGIFGL
+1050 KFILGL
-1065 SALEKENLNLNQI
+1065 
-1078 ENHLIKPYFDTH
+1078 
-1090 NFARYYANPK
+1090 
-1100 NTLWLIYTDSKFK
+1100 
-1113 NPNSMDK
+1113 
-1120 YPNIK
+1120 
-1125 KHLDKFKNVVTS
+1125 
-1137 DNKPYGLH
+1137 
-1145 RARDEKFF
+1145 
-1153 IGQPRIIALRKCVN
+1153 
-1167 RPLFSYVDF
+1167 
-1176 DCYVSA
+1176 
-1182 TFYIIKTDRLN
+1182 LN
-1193 SKYLMGILNSQLV
+1193 SK
-1206 AFWLKHKG
+1206 
-1214 KMQGN
+1214 
-1219 NYQIDKEPL
+1219 L
-1228 LNIPIIEQNS
+1228 LNFYYLKKFTTKKEDIFPEIQTYLYEQLPIPQINS
-1238 TNQNLVN
+1238 TNQSLVDK
-1245 EIINLVDKILALKA
+1245 IINLVDKILDFKKA
-1259 ENSGADTNKLEKDI
+1259 DKDI
-1273 DNLIYKL
+1273 TELESKIDDLVYQL
-1280 YNLTPKEIE
+1280 YSLNKDEIS
-1289 IIEKG
+1289 IVNA

>member
-31 TFATYKANLNA
+31 TFATYKANL

-128 DGGGGFNYENLGSKS
+128 NGGGGFNYENLGSKS

-178 TLYANFTNPNSL
+178 TLYTNFTNPNSL

-206 NSPEYLKS
+206 NSTEYLKS

-303 TLYKAILA
+303 TLYNAILA

-435 AGSVPLLVYIFEFLD
+435 VGSVPLLVYIFEFLD

-499 MCRTS
+499 MCRAS
-504 LEKVILSKF
+504 LEKVVLSKF

-538 VQEFKAVLN
+538 AQEFKAVLN

-667 EGFDENLND
+667 DGFDENLND

-799 LDESKARLE
+799 FDESKARLE

-852 NPPYIKEMDNKK
+852 NPPYMQVPKNVYSAKTFPYSEGKDTGKQNTYKVFIEQGYNLAKDRGEIWLIVQTSLLCDIGSKYTRELLLDKTNINSFIIFPEKIK
-864 LFENTKNLRT
+864 LFTNVT
-874 YQGKMDIW
+874 QGVVI
-882 YHFVGKGFDL
+882 VGFNKS
-892 LKNQGILTFIATNN
+892 NPANN
-906 WTTNA
+906 H
-911 GAKNL
+911 
-916 RNVILK
+916 
-922 ESQILNLVDFGS
+922 S
-934 YMVFDSAS
+934 
-942 IQTMIIEFKKINSI
+942 
-956 PKSYTINYFK
+956 FK
-966 IETKNPT
+966 I
-973 DKHREAILARQFCE
+973 
-987 GNLYLTPTITPSKNI
+987 S
-1002 DKPLTFVNSQQD
+1002 
-1014 EVLNKI
+1014 
-1020 LCKGKF
+1020 
-1026 QFKADEITNGIHPHY
+1026 
-1041 DFINKRINA
+1041 
-1050 EHNNKFINGEGIFGL
+1050 
-1065 SALEKENLNLNQI
+1065 I
-1078 ENHLIKPYFDTH
+1078 ENNTQTLE
-1090 NFARYYANPK
+1090 NPMFES
-1100 NTLWLIYTDSKFK
+1100 IIQA
-1113 NPNSMDK
+1113 
-1120 YPNIK
+1120 NIK
-1125 KHLDKFKNVVTS
+1125 KFYPNNFEFPLIKKGDMNILNKLKSVKSTLKEFITDSLQGNINTIHLARIKSENSTGIYLMKGENIQRYGFVGNFMNCIESDEILKFLDKNS
-1137 DNKPYGLH
+1137 QSN
-1145 RARDEKFF
+1145 
-1153 IGQPRIIALRKCVN
+1153 IIAMQGIHNIDAKFRIHCTLLESKNTNKFVFLHSTKM
-1167 RPLFSYVDF
+1167 LFVECKEIAKYL
-1176 DCYVSA
+1176 
-1182 TFYIIKTDRLN
+1182 IGLLN
-1193 SKYLMGILNSQLV
+1193 SRLLNWLFKKTSTNNNINIYELQSLPIPKPNSKNQKLVDEIVNSVNQILEIKKENSQT
-1206 AFWLKHKG
+1206 
-1214 KMQGN
+1214 
-1219 NYQIDKEPL
+1219 D
-1228 LNIPIIEQNS
+1228 
-1238 TNQNLVN
+1238 TT
-1245 EIINLVDKILALKA
+1245 KI
-1259 ENSGADTNKLEKDI
+1259 EKDI

-1280 YNLTPKEIE
+1280 YNLDANEIK
-1289 IIEKG
+1289 IIERA

>member
-1 MLEFLALNDF
+1 M
-11 FSPLYE
+11 
-17 KKPILQ
+17 
-23 GEFEDFKR
+23 
-31 TFATYKANLNA
+31 
-42 NAEQNEDAL
+42 
-51 VANALAPF
+51 
-59 LQGLQFKTSIK
+59 
-70 AKQEGKSEVDLILLK
+70 
-85 NGEISVLVEAKKPEN
+85 
-100 SKEFFSPQ
+100 
-108 NVNCKALAE
+108 
-117 CILYYLRQRNA
+117 
-128 DGGGGFNYENLGSKS
+128 
-143 PNSSIKFII
+143 
-152 ITNFYDFYIFKAREF
+152 
-167 ERLFATNKHFI
+167 
-178 TLYANFTNPNSL
+178 
-190 FKGNTDEF
+190 
-198 YKETSKLL
+198 
-206 NSPEYLKS
+206 
-214 ISQDAHEKPSLK
+214 
-226 GFHLNL
+226 
-232 KPILAQDKA
+232 
-241 DFKSL
+241 
-246 KPIFKAFHKD
+246 
-256 FLLDEFNPNDANSLN
+256 
-271 SAFYEELLYILGLCE
+271 
-286 VKESSK
+286 
-292 LLIKPSSQSAN
+292 
-303 TLYKAILA
+303 
-311 KLSQDKQDFERVMS
+311 
-325 FVVLWLNRILFLKL
+325 
-339 IEANLVRF
+339 RF

-499 MCRTS
+499 MCRAS
-504 LEKVILSKF
+504 LEKVVLSKF

-538 VQEFKAVLN
+538 AQEFKAVLN

-667 EGFDENLND
+667 DGFDENLND

-799 LDESKARLE
+799 FDENKARLE

-852 NPPYIKEMDNKK
+852 NPPYVLILKEHKDYIKYKQSYKTASGGKIN
-864 LFENTKNLRT
+864 LYNLFFENSLKLIKRNGFLSFITPNTYLSGTDTKNLREILLNET
-874 YQGKMDIW
+874 SIYEIIEYTEKQKVFDKVTQAVATIFLTNQKLSNHQIKLTTSKQGEQICLQDDLRKRNLLLAISPLILKIEQQKARLKDCFDIFQGEVNLTTKKQFFSLEKGENRLLMW
-882 YHFVGKGFDL
+882 RGDNVGKYYPQSQPKEWCDKTASNL
-892 LKNQGILTFIATNN
+892 DCKKARIVMQQVSNQSQKFRTKAFISSEN
-906 WTTNA
+906 
-911 GAKNL
+911 
-916 RNVILK
+916 
-922 ESQILNLVDFGS
+922 
-934 YMVFDSAS
+934 
-942 IQTMIIEFKKINSI
+942 
-956 PKSYTINYFK
+956 
-966 IETKNPT
+966 
-973 DKHREAILARQFCE
+973 
-987 GNLYLTPTITPSKNI
+987 
-1002 DKPLTFVNSQQD
+1002 
-1014 EVLNKI
+1014 
-1020 LCKGKF
+1020 
-1026 QFKADEITNGIHPHY
+1026 
-1041 DFINKRINA
+1041 FIC
-1050 EHNNKFINGEGIFGL
+1050 G
-1065 SALEKENLNLNQI
+1065 
-1078 ENHLIKPYFDTH
+1078 
-1090 NFARYYANPK
+1090 
-1100 NTLWLIYTDSKFK
+1100 
-1113 NPNSMDK
+1113 
-1120 YPNIK
+1120 
-1125 KHLDKFKNVVTS
+1125 
-1137 DNKPYGLH
+1137 
-1145 RARDEKFF
+1145 
-1153 IGQPRIIALRKCVN
+1153 
-1167 RPLFSYVDF
+1167 
-1176 DCYVSA
+1176 
-1182 TFYIIKTDRLN
+1182 
-1193 SKYLMGILNSQLV
+1193 
-1206 AFWLKHKG
+1206 
-1214 KMQGN
+1214 
-1219 NYQIDKEPL
+1219 
-1228 LNIPIIEQNS
+1228 NS
-1238 TNQNLVN
+1238 TNYLISKHNENLLFYLGLINSQVFN
-1245 EIINLVDKILALKA
+1245 FYFNYFSFTNHLTVSELEKVPIPTINSKNQSLVDEIINLVDKILALKA
-1259 ENSGADTNKLEKDI
+1259 QNSSAYTSQLEKDI

-1289 IIEKG
+1289 IIERR

>member
-51 VANALAPF
+51 VANALTPF

-117 CILYYLRQRNA
+117 CILYYLRQRNSN
-128 DGGGGFNYENLGSKS
+128 GGGGFNYENLGSKS

-246 KPIFKAFHKD
+246 KPVFKAFHKD

-303 TLYKAILA
+303 TLYNAILA
-311 KLSQDKQDFERVMS
+311 KLPQDKQDFERVMS

-397 FQKQAIEREI
+397 FQKQAIEREM

-435 AGSVPLLVYIFEFLD
+435 VGSVPLLVYIFEFLD

-499 MCRTS
+499 MCRVS

-538 VQEFKAVLN
+538 AQEFKAVLN

-571 IYHALGLAQRLNPC
+571 IYHTLGLAQRLNPC

-715 RMQKYKS
+715 RMRKYKS

-799 LDESKARLE
+799 FDESKARLE
-808 FSALKKEYESIFNL
+808 FNALKKEYESIFNL

-852 NPPYIKEMDNKK
+852 NPPYVLILKEHKDYIKYKQSYKTASGGKIN
-864 LFENTKNLRT
+864 LYNLFFENSLKLIKRNGFLSFITPNTYLSSTDTKNLREILLNET
-874 YQGKMDIW
+874 SIYEIIEYTEKQKVFDKVTQAVATIFLTNQKLSNHQIKLTTSKQGEQICLQDDLRKRNLLLAISPLILKIEQQKARLKDCFDIFQGEVNLTTKKQFFSLEKGENRLLMW
-882 YHFVGKGFDL
+882 RGDNVGKYYPQSQPKEWCDKTASNL
-892 LKNQGILTFIATNN
+892 DCKKARIVMQQVSNQSQKFRTKAFISSEN
-906 WTTNA
+906 
-911 GAKNL
+911 
-916 RNVILK
+916 
-922 ESQILNLVDFGS
+922 
-934 YMVFDSAS
+934 
-942 IQTMIIEFKKINSI
+942 
-956 PKSYTINYFK
+956 
-966 IETKNPT
+966 
-973 DKHREAILARQFCE
+973 
-987 GNLYLTPTITPSKNI
+987 
-1002 DKPLTFVNSQQD
+1002 
-1014 EVLNKI
+1014 
-1020 LCKGKF
+1020 
-1026 QFKADEITNGIHPHY
+1026 
-1041 DFINKRINA
+1041 FIC
-1050 EHNNKFINGEGIFGL
+1050 G
-1065 SALEKENLNLNQI
+1065 
-1078 ENHLIKPYFDTH
+1078 
-1090 NFARYYANPK
+1090 
-1100 NTLWLIYTDSKFK
+1100 
-1113 NPNSMDK
+1113 
-1120 YPNIK
+1120 
-1125 KHLDKFKNVVTS
+1125 
-1137 DNKPYGLH
+1137 
-1145 RARDEKFF
+1145 
-1153 IGQPRIIALRKCVN
+1153 
-1167 RPLFSYVDF
+1167 
-1176 DCYVSA
+1176 
-1182 TFYIIKTDRLN
+1182 
-1193 SKYLMGILNSQLV
+1193 
-1206 AFWLKHKG
+1206 
-1214 KMQGN
+1214 
-1219 NYQIDKEPL
+1219 
-1228 LNIPIIEQNS
+1228 NS
-1238 TNQNLVN
+1238 TNYLISKHNENLLFYLGLINSQVFN
-1245 EIINLVDKILALKA
+1245 FYFNYFSFTNHLTVSELEKVPIPTINSKNQSLVDEIINLVNQILALKT
-1259 ENSGADTNKLEKDI
+1259 ENSSADISKLEKDI

-1280 YNLTPKEIE
+1280 YNLTPKEIK
-1289 IIEKG
+1289 IIQGA

>member
-1 MLEFLALNDF
+1 MLKFLALNDF

-108 NVNCKALAE
+108 NINCKALAE
-117 CILYYLRQRNA
+117 CILYYLRQRNTNG
-128 DGGGGFNYENLGSKS
+128 GGGGFNYENLGSKS

-152 ITNFYDFYIFKAREF
+152 ITNFYDFYIFKAGEF

-178 TLYANFTNPNSL
+178 TLYTNFTNPNSL

-303 TLYKAILA
+303 TLYNAILA

-499 MCRTS
+499 MCRAS
-504 LEKVILSKF
+504 LEKVVLSKF

-538 VQEFKAVLN
+538 AQEFKAVLN

-755 DKFNKEIKAFTAK
+755 DKFNKEIKVFTAK

-799 LDESKARLE
+799 FDESKARLE

-852 NPPYIKEMDNKK
+852 NPPYIDYRKIDEQTKGVLAENSVIYKDNKEGSIYVYFIERSK
-864 LFENTKNLRT
+864 EILSKNGSMIFINPISYICQEAGFGLRNFIDKNL
-874 YQGKMDIW
+874 
-882 YHFVGKGFDL
+882 
-892 LKNQGILTFIATNN
+892 
-906 WTTNA
+906 
-911 GAKNL
+911 
-916 RNVILK
+916 
-922 ESQILNLVDFGS
+922 SLNLMLNVS
-934 YMVFDSAS
+934 NLKVFDSAATYTCINHFTHKNKECKTLKFGVAKEKGDLS
-942 IQTMIIEFKKINSI
+942 TINLQEIEQCKIENLSLLLNPITTKIFKANYPKLKEFCEIFCGLSKAGFRTSVKFDKKETNRPFLEASDIFRYKFKQGKFLSQIPFYYSQDKINIFENKEIIFMARMTNFIRCCVAPSG
-956 PKSYTINYFK
+956 YFGGK
-966 IETKNPT
+966 
-973 DKHREAILARQFCE
+973 
-987 GNLYLTPTITPSKNI
+987 
-1002 DKPLTFVNSQQD
+1002 VN
-1014 EVLNKI
+1014 VL
-1020 LCKGKF
+1020 
-1026 QFKADEITNGIHPHY
+1026 Y
-1041 DFINKRINA
+1041 DFKVDKRYIL
-1050 EHNNKFINGEGIFGL
+1050 GL
-1065 SALEKENLNLNQI
+1065 
-1078 ENHLIKPYFDTH
+1078 
-1090 NFARYYANPK
+1090 
-1100 NTLWLIYTDSKFK
+1100 
-1113 NPNSMDK
+1113 
-1120 YPNIK
+1120 
-1125 KHLDKFKNVVTS
+1125 
-1137 DNKPYGLH
+1137 
-1145 RARDEKFF
+1145 
-1153 IGQPRIIALRKCVN
+1153 
-1167 RPLFSYVDF
+1167 
-1176 DCYVSA
+1176 
-1182 TFYIIKTDRLN
+1182 LN
-1193 SKYLMGILNSQLV
+1193 SKLMSYFYAQKYF
-1206 AFWLKHKG
+1206 ASH
-1214 KMQGN
+1214 MQGGAFGFDTLSVGN
-1219 NYQIDKEPL
+1219 LPIPKITKE
-1228 LNIPIIEQNS
+1228 
-1238 TNQNLVN
+1238 NQNLAD
-1245 EIINLVDKILALKA
+1245 EIINLVDKILDFKKA
-1259 ENSGADTNKLEKDI
+1259 NKDI
-1273 DNLIYKL
+1273 TELESKIDDLVYQLYSLNKDEILII
-1280 YNLTPKEIE
+1280 NA
-1289 IIEKG
+1289 

>member
-42 NAEQNEDAL
+42 NVEQNEDAL
-51 VANALAPF
+51 VANALTPF

-303 TLYKAILA
+303 TLYNAILA
-311 KLSQDKQDFERVMS
+311 KLSQDKQDFERIMS

-407 LDISALDDSATLPY
+407 LDISALDDNATLPY

-499 MCRTS
+499 MCRVS

-538 VQEFKAVLN
+538 AQEFKAVLN

-799 LDESKARLE
+799 FDENKARLE

-822 ESKKP
+822 ESNKP

-852 NPPYIKEMDNKK
+852 NPPYISTLDLSKSNTQSKDIYRKTYPNISGLYDIYLLFVLLGLKLRAKNGCFAWIIPNKFLVAKYAKNTLDMLIKEKLLGHCIDVSNVNTFDNASVYPIIVLGGNNAK
-864 LFENTKNLRT
+864 FERFFIEM
-874 YQGKMDIW
+874 QD
-882 YHFVGKGFDL
+882 DL
-892 LKNQGILTFIATNN
+892 LAQNLKQIKFIDWDRFKTFAEFGLKIQSGLAGFQAQSIVEFLS
-906 WTTNA
+906 NA
-911 GAKNL
+911 SDK
-916 RNVILK
+916 K
-922 ESQILNLVDFGS
+922 E
-934 YMVFDSAS
+934 
-942 IQTMIIEFKKINSI
+942 NSI
-956 PKSYTINYFK
+956 PFAVSGSIDRYLINTNLVKYMK
-966 IETKNPT
+966 HTYKNPQIAPNDAVST
-973 DKHREAILARQFCE
+973 EKWKFWCNEKIVIAGMTKQLEACYIKTPLAI
-987 GNLYLTPTITPSKNI
+987 G
-1002 DKPLTFVNSQQD
+1002 V
-1014 EVLNKI
+1014 
-1020 LCKGKF
+1020 
-1026 QFKADEITNGIHPHY
+1026 GIYAIY
-1041 DFINKRINA
+1041 DFM
-1050 EHNNKFINGEGIFGL
+1050 GL
-1065 SALEKENLNLNQI
+1065 NPL
-1078 ENHLIKPYFDTH
+1078 LI
-1090 NFARYYANPK
+1090 
-1100 NTLWLIYTDSKFK
+1100 L
-1113 NPNSMDK
+1113 
-1120 YPNIK
+1120 
-1125 KHLDKFKNVVTS
+1125 
-1137 DNKPYGLH
+1137 
-1145 RARDEKFF
+1145 
-1153 IGQPRIIALRKCVN
+1153 
-1167 RPLFSYVDF
+1167 
-1176 DCYVSA
+1176 
-1182 TFYIIKTDRLN
+1182 
-1193 SKYLMGILNSQLV
+1193 GILNSKFMNYV
-1206 AFWLKHKG
+1206 FTHKFKDKHLAGGYLGINK
-1214 KMQGN
+1214 N
-1219 NYQIDKEPL
+1219 NLETLPIFEFSDKSKNLINEVVNLANQIL
-1228 LNIPIIEQNS
+1228 
-1238 TNQNLVN
+1238 
-1245 EIINLVDKILALKA
+1245 EIKK
-1259 ENSGADTNKLEKDI
+1259 ENSQTDTTKIEKDI

-1289 IIEKG
+1289 IIERR

>member
-1 MLEFLALNDF
+1 ML
-11 FSPLYE
+11 
-17 KKPILQ
+17 
-23 GEFEDFKR
+23 
-31 TFATYKANLNA
+31 T
-42 NAEQNEDAL
+42 
-51 VANALAPF
+51 
-59 LQGLQFKTSIK
+59 
-70 AKQEGKSEVDLILLK
+70 
-85 NGEISVLVEAKKPEN
+85 
-100 SKEFFSPQ
+100 
-108 NVNCKALAE
+108 
-117 CILYYLRQRNA
+117 
-128 DGGGGFNYENLGSKS
+128 GGGGFNYENLGSKS

-232 KPILAQDKA
+232 NPILAQDKA

-303 TLYKAILA
+303 TLYNAILA

-347 NDDESLKFLNPNKV
+347 NDDESLKFLNPNRV

-538 VQEFKAVLN
+538 AQEFKAVLN

-799 LDESKARLE
+799 FDENKARLE

-892 LKNQGILTFIATNN
+892 LKNKGILTFIATNN

-942 IQTMIIEFKKINSI
+942 IQTMIMEFKKINSI

-973 DKHREAILARQFCE
+973 DKHRETILVRQSCE

-1125 KHLDKFKNVVTS
+1125 KHLDKFKNVITS

-1182 TFYIIKTDRLN
+1182 TFYIIKTNRLN
-1193 SKYLMGILNSQLV
+1193 SKYLIGILNSQLV

-1228 LNIPIIEQNS
+1228 LNIPIVEQNS
-1238 TNQNLVN
+1238 TNQSLVD
-1245 EIINLVDKILALKA
+1245 EIINLVDKILDFKKT
-1259 ENSGADTNKLEKDI
+1259 DKDI
-1273 DNLIYKL
+1273 TELEGKIDDLVYRLYRLNKDEILII
-1280 YNLTPKEIE
+1280 NA
-1289 IIEKG
+1289 

>member
-1 MLEFLALNDF
+1 MLKFLALNDF

-100 SKEFFSPQ
+100 SKEFFSLQ

-117 CILYYLRQRNA
+117 CILYYLRQRNT

-303 TLYKAILA
+303 TLYNAILA
-311 KLSQDKQDFERVMS
+311 KLPQDKQDFERVMS

-499 MCRTS
+499 MCRAS

-538 VQEFKAVLN
+538 AQEFKAVLN

-799 LDESKARLE
+799 FDESKARLE

-836 VLNENGEFM
+836 VLNEQGEFM

-852 NPPYIKEMDNKK
+852 NPPYVVKKKKDYPQYQWNGDLYTMFFELGFKLAKQNGYLNFITPRFWLVNASCEKMRKYFLNSVNLLSLVETNPFEQAKTENVITEIQICNKQQNFIKHSKEVDKIFSFVDNIDKKDFLVNFKCEIIFNVDKNLLALFDKICKDTILLKSIMQTKRGAEYGKKFIKEFNSGMKILLGEDMRAYNIEWNDTFVDISLKDIQR
-864 LFENTKNLRT
+864 LLEFFNTKNLI
-874 YQGKMDIW
+874 Y
-882 YHFVGKGFDL
+882 
-892 LKNQGILTFIATNN
+892 
-906 WTTNA
+906 
-911 GAKNL
+911 L
-916 RNVILK
+916 RR
-922 ESQILNLVDFGS
+922 VDKRL
-934 YMVFDSAS
+934 SAS
-942 IQTMIIEFKKINSI
+942 MPNEMFA
-956 PKSYTINYFK
+956 F
-966 IETKNPT
+966 TKN
-973 DKHREAILARQFCE
+973 I
-987 GNLYLTPTITPSKNI
+987 Y
-1002 DKPLTFVNSQQD
+1002 
-1014 EVLNKI
+1014 
-1020 LCKGKF
+1020 
-1026 QFKADEITNGIHPHY
+1026 GIQI
-1041 DFINKRINA
+1041 INKKYNP
-1050 EHNNKFINGEGIFGL
+1050 KFILGL
-1065 SALEKENLNLNQI
+1065 
-1078 ENHLIKPYFDTH
+1078 
-1090 NFARYYANPK
+1090 
-1100 NTLWLIYTDSKFK
+1100 
-1113 NPNSMDK
+1113 
-1120 YPNIK
+1120 
-1125 KHLDKFKNVVTS
+1125 
-1137 DNKPYGLH
+1137 
-1145 RARDEKFF
+1145 
-1153 IGQPRIIALRKCVN
+1153 
-1167 RPLFSYVDF
+1167 
-1176 DCYVSA
+1176 
-1182 TFYIIKTDRLN
+1182 LN
-1193 SKYLMGILNSQLV
+1193 SK
-1206 AFWLKHKG
+1206 
-1214 KMQGN
+1214 
-1219 NYQIDKEPL
+1219 L
-1228 LNIPIIEQNS
+1228 LNFYYLKKFTTKKEDIFPEIQTYLYEQLPIPQINS
-1238 TNQNLVN
+1238 TNQNLVD
-1245 EIINLVDKILALKA
+1245 ELVKLVNQILALKA
-1259 ENSGADTNKLEKDI
+1259 QISSADTSQLECDI

-1280 YNLTPKEIE
+1280 YNLSPNDIK
-1289 IIEKG
+1289 IIERV

>member
-1 MLEFLALNDF
+1 ML
-11 FSPLYE
+11 
-17 KKPILQ
+17 
-23 GEFEDFKR
+23 
-31 TFATYKANLNA
+31 T
-42 NAEQNEDAL
+42 
-51 VANALAPF
+51 
-59 LQGLQFKTSIK
+59 
-70 AKQEGKSEVDLILLK
+70 
-85 NGEISVLVEAKKPEN
+85 
-100 SKEFFSPQ
+100 
-108 NVNCKALAE
+108 
-117 CILYYLRQRNA
+117 
-128 DGGGGFNYENLGSKS
+128 GGGGFNYENLGSKS

-246 KPIFKAFHKD
+246 KPIFKAFHKN

-303 TLYKAILA
+303 TLYNAILA
-311 KLSQDKQDFERVMS
+311 KLPQDKQDFERVMS

-347 NDDESLKFLNPNKV
+347 NDDESLKFLNQTKV

-380 DRANST
+380 DRVNST

-407 LDISALDDSATLPY
+407 LDISALDDNATLPY

-435 AGSVPLLVYIFEFLD
+435 VGSVPLLVYIFEFLD

-493 SFITSY
+493 SFITGY
-499 MCRTS
+499 MCRVS

-538 VQEFKAVLN
+538 AQEFKAVLN

-799 LDESKARLE
+799 FDESKARLE
-808 FSALKKEYESIFNL
+808 FNTLKKEYESIFNL

-852 NPPYIKEMDNKK
+852 NPPYIDYRKIDEQTKGILAKNSAIYKDSKEGSIYVYFIEKSKEILSKNGSMIFINPISYICQEAGFGLRNFID
-864 LFENTKNLRT
+864 KNL
-874 YQGKMDIW
+874 
-882 YHFVGKGFDL
+882 
-892 LKNQGILTFIATNN
+892 
-906 WTTNA
+906 
-911 GAKNL
+911 
-916 RNVILK
+916 
-922 ESQILNLVDFGS
+922 SLNLMLNVS
-934 YMVFDSAS
+934 NLKVFDSAATYTCINHFTHKNKECKTLKFGVAKEKCDLS
-942 IQTMIIEFKKINSI
+942 TINLQEIEQCKIENLSLLLNPITMKIFKANYPKLNEFCEIFCGLSKAGFRASVEFDKKETNRPFLEASDIFRYKFKQGKFLSQIPFYYSQDKINIFENKEIIFMARMTNFIRCCVAPSG
-956 PKSYTINYFK
+956 YFGGK
-966 IETKNPT
+966 
-973 DKHREAILARQFCE
+973 
-987 GNLYLTPTITPSKNI
+987 
-1002 DKPLTFVNSQQD
+1002 VN
-1014 EVLNKI
+1014 VL
-1020 LCKGKF
+1020 
-1026 QFKADEITNGIHPHY
+1026 Y
-1041 DFINKRINA
+1041 DFKVDKRYIL
-1050 EHNNKFINGEGIFGL
+1050 GL
-1065 SALEKENLNLNQI
+1065 
-1078 ENHLIKPYFDTH
+1078 
-1090 NFARYYANPK
+1090 
-1100 NTLWLIYTDSKFK
+1100 
-1113 NPNSMDK
+1113 
-1120 YPNIK
+1120 
-1125 KHLDKFKNVVTS
+1125 
-1137 DNKPYGLH
+1137 
-1145 RARDEKFF
+1145 
-1153 IGQPRIIALRKCVN
+1153 
-1167 RPLFSYVDF
+1167 
-1176 DCYVSA
+1176 
-1182 TFYIIKTDRLN
+1182 LN
-1193 SKYLMGILNSQLV
+1193 SKLMSYFYAQKYF
-1206 AFWLKHKG
+1206 ASH
-1214 KMQGN
+1214 MQGSAFGFDTLSVGN
-1219 NYQIDKEPL
+1219 LPIPKITKE
-1228 LNIPIIEQNS
+1228 
-1238 TNQNLVN
+1238 NQNLVD
-1245 EIINLVDKILALKA
+1245 EIINLVDKILDFKKA
-1259 ENSGADTNKLEKDI
+1259 NKVTELESKI
-1273 DNLIYKL
+1273 DDLVYKL
-1280 YNLTPKEIE
+1280 YNLSDDEIKL
-1289 IIEKG
+1289 INC

>member
-1 MLEFLALNDF
+1 ML
-11 FSPLYE
+11 
-17 KKPILQ
+17 
-23 GEFEDFKR
+23 
-31 TFATYKANLNA
+31 T
-42 NAEQNEDAL
+42 
-51 VANALAPF
+51 
-59 LQGLQFKTSIK
+59 
-70 AKQEGKSEVDLILLK
+70 
-85 NGEISVLVEAKKPEN
+85 
-100 SKEFFSPQ
+100 
-108 NVNCKALAE
+108 
-117 CILYYLRQRNA
+117 
-128 DGGGGFNYENLGSKS
+128 GGGGFNYENLGSKS

-214 ISQDAHEKPSLK
+214 ISQDSHEKPSLK

-246 KPIFKAFHKD
+246 KPVFKAFHKD

-303 TLYKAILA
+303 TLYNAILA
-311 KLSQDKQDFERVMS
+311 KLPQDKQGFERVMS

-380 DRANST
+380 GRANST

-397 FQKQAIEREI
+397 FQKQAIEREM
-407 LDISALDDSATLPY
+407 LDISALDDNATLPY

-435 AGSVPLLVYIFEFLD
+435 VGSVPLLVYIFEFLD

-499 MCRTS
+499 MCRAS

-538 VQEFKAVLN
+538 AQEFKAVLN

-605 YKKPKIKNDES
+605 YKKPKIKNDEG

-799 LDESKARLE
+799 LDENKARLE

-852 NPPYIKEMDNKK
+852 NPPYIDYRKIDEQTKGVLAKNSAIYKDNKEGSIYVYFIERSKEILSKNGSMIFINPISYICQEAGFGLRNFIDKNLSLNLMLNVSNIKVFDDASTYTCINHFTHKNKEYKTLKFGIAKEKGDLLTINLREIEQCKIENLSLLLNPITTKIFKANYPK
-864 LFENTKNLRT
+864 LNEFCEIFCGLSKAGFRTGVEFDKKETNRPFLEASDIFRYEFKQGKFLSQIPFYYSQDKINIFENKEIIFMARMTNFIRCCVAPSG
-874 YQGKMDIW
+874 YFGGK
-882 YHFVGKGFDL
+882 V
-892 LKNQGILTFIATNN
+892 
-906 WTTNA
+906 
-911 GAKNL
+911 
-916 RNVILK
+916 NVL
-922 ESQILNLVDFGS
+922 
-934 YMVFDSAS
+934 
-942 IQTMIIEFKKINSI
+942 
-956 PKSYTINYFK
+956 
-966 IETKNPT
+966 
-973 DKHREAILARQFCE
+973 
-987 GNLYLTPTITPSKNI
+987 
-1002 DKPLTFVNSQQD
+1002 
-1014 EVLNKI
+1014 
-1020 LCKGKF
+1020 
-1026 QFKADEITNGIHPHY
+1026 Y
-1041 DFINKRINA
+1041 DFKVDKRYIL
-1050 EHNNKFINGEGIFGL
+1050 GL
-1065 SALEKENLNLNQI
+1065 
-1078 ENHLIKPYFDTH
+1078 
-1090 NFARYYANPK
+1090 
-1100 NTLWLIYTDSKFK
+1100 
-1113 NPNSMDK
+1113 
-1120 YPNIK
+1120 
-1125 KHLDKFKNVVTS
+1125 
-1137 DNKPYGLH
+1137 
-1145 RARDEKFF
+1145 
-1153 IGQPRIIALRKCVN
+1153 
-1167 RPLFSYVDF
+1167 
-1176 DCYVSA
+1176 
-1182 TFYIIKTDRLN
+1182 LN
-1193 SKYLMGILNSQLV
+1193 SKLMSYFYAQKYF
-1206 AFWLKHKG
+1206 ASH
-1214 KMQGN
+1214 MQGGAFGFDTLSVGN
-1219 NYQIDKEPL
+1219 L
-1228 LNIPIIEQNS
+1228 PIQKPNS
-1238 TNQNLVN
+1238 ANQSLVD
-1245 EIINLVDKILALKA
+1245 EIINLVDKILDFKKT
-1259 ENSGADTNKLEKDI
+1259 DKDI
-1273 DNLIYKL
+1273 TELEGKIDDLVYRLYRLNKDEILII
-1280 YNLTPKEIE
+1280 NA
-1289 IIEKG
+1289 

>member
-1 MLEFLALNDF
+1 MLKFLALNDF

-108 NVNCKALAE
+108 NINCKALAE
-117 CILYYLRQRNA
+117 CILYYLRQRNTN
-128 DGGGGFNYENLGSKS
+128 GGGGFNYENLGSKS

-152 ITNFYDFYIFKAREF
+152 ITNFYDFYIFKAGEF

-178 TLYANFTNPNSL
+178 TLYTNFTNPNSL

-303 TLYKAILA
+303 TLYNAILA

-347 NDDESLKFLNPNKV
+347 NDNESLKFLNPNKV

-435 AGSVPLLVYIFEFLD
+435 VGSVPLLVYIFEFLD

-499 MCRTS
+499 MCRVS

-531 DRDFSTK
+531 DRDFSAK
-538 VQEFKAVLN
+538 AQEFKAVLN

-571 IYHALGLAQRLNPC
+571 IYHTLGLAQRLNPC

-676 EIHQMQTLPNI
+676 EIHQMQTLLNI

-799 LDESKARLE
+799 LDENKARLE

-852 NPPYIKEMDNKK
+852 NPPYMQVPKNVYSTKTFPYSEGKDTGKQNTYKVFIEQGYNLAKNRGEIWLIVQTSLLCDIGSKYTRELLLDKTNINSFIIFPEKIK
-864 LFENTKNLRT
+864 LFTNVT
-874 YQGKMDIW
+874 QGVVI
-882 YHFVGKGFDL
+882 VGFNKS
-892 LKNQGILTFIATNN
+892 NPANN
-906 WTTNA
+906 H
-911 GAKNL
+911 
-916 RNVILK
+916 
-922 ESQILNLVDFGS
+922 S
-934 YMVFDSAS
+934 
-942 IQTMIIEFKKINSI
+942 
-956 PKSYTINYFK
+956 FK
-966 IETKNPT
+966 I
-973 DKHREAILARQFCE
+973 
-987 GNLYLTPTITPSKNI
+987 S
-1002 DKPLTFVNSQQD
+1002 
-1014 EVLNKI
+1014 
-1020 LCKGKF
+1020 
-1026 QFKADEITNGIHPHY
+1026 
-1041 DFINKRINA
+1041 
-1050 EHNNKFINGEGIFGL
+1050 
-1065 SALEKENLNLNQI
+1065 I
-1078 ENHLIKPYFDTH
+1078 ENNTQTLE
-1090 NFARYYANPK
+1090 NPMFES
-1100 NTLWLIYTDSKFK
+1100 IIQA
-1113 NPNSMDK
+1113 
-1120 YPNIK
+1120 NIK
-1125 KHLDKFKNVVTS
+1125 KFYPNNFEFPLIKKGDMNILNKLKSVKSTLKEFITDSLQGNINTIHLARIKSENSTGIYLMKGENIQRYGFVGNFMNCIESDEILKFLDKNS
-1137 DNKPYGLH
+1137 QSN
-1145 RARDEKFF
+1145 
-1153 IGQPRIIALRKCVN
+1153 IIAMQGIHNIDAKFRIHCTLLESKNTNKFVFLDSTKM
-1167 RPLFSYVDF
+1167 LFVECKEIAKYL
-1176 DCYVSA
+1176 
-1182 TFYIIKTDRLN
+1182 IGLLN
-1193 SKYLMGILNSQLV
+1193 SRLLNWLFKKTSTNNNINIYELQSLPIPKPNSKNQKLVDEIVNSVNQILEIKEENSQT
-1206 AFWLKHKG
+1206 
-1214 KMQGN
+1214 
-1219 NYQIDKEPL
+1219 D
-1228 LNIPIIEQNS
+1228 
-1238 TNQNLVN
+1238 TT
-1245 EIINLVDKILALKA
+1245 KI
-1259 ENSGADTNKLEKDI
+1259 EKDI
-1273 DNLIYKL
+1273 NNLIYKL
-1280 YNLTPKEIE
+1280 YNLDANEIK
-1289 IIEKG
+1289 IIERA